1 MGNIEFALCCPNSVE
16 IGYDESAPQFQHRGC
31 AGPDPVRWHS
41 AWECATSRGGGDAAR
56 TGVRGR
62 AGGTVPFRAGGAE
75 QRDVNAS
82 TNAIGTAMDG
92 HKTASTLLFSA
103 LLIALTFALAGCAS
117 LGGAEEEAVATREGS
132 AKSEER
138 DTEPT
143 DAPPVAE
150 RQRTRRMPTGDTVE
164 IRKSWTQIRSAPS
177 RNARAIALAFGND
190 TLSVVEKEGDWVQ
203 VRFGRNQKG
212 WIPVEATRP

>member
-1 MGNIEFALCCPNSVE
+1 
-16 IGYDESAPQFQHRGC
+16 
-31 AGPDPVRWHS
+31 
-41 AWECATSRGGGDAAR
+41 
-56 TGVRGR
+56 
-62 AGGTVPFRAGGAE
+62 
-75 QRDVNAS
+75 
-82 TNAIGTAMDG
+82 MDG

-117 LGGAEEEAVATREGS
+117 LGGAEEEEAAATREGS
-132 AKSEER
+132 ARSEGR
-138 DTEPT
+138 DTAPADEPP
-143 DAPPVAE
+143 AAE
-150 RQRTRRMPTGDTVE
+150 RQRMRRMPTGDTVE

>member
-1 MGNIEFALCCPNSVE
+1 M
-16 IGYDESAPQFQHRGC
+16 
-31 AGPDPVRWHS
+31 
-41 AWECATSRGGGDAAR
+41 
-56 TGVRGR
+56 
-62 AGGTVPFRAGGAE
+62 PFRAGGAA
-75 QRDVNAS
+75 QPDVNAS

-117 LGGAEEEAVATREGS
+117 LGGAEEVTGPERTTATRERS
-132 AKSEER
+132 AKT
-138 DTEPT
+138 DEPT
-143 DAPPVAE
+143 AAE